1 VTRRKADVEFLDY
14 WQVARRNWRLLVS
27 SMLVAVCAAAVYSL
41 TQPTVY
47 SATSTAYVVAG
58 TSESTGDALAGSALA
73 KEKAATYLPLVSS
86 QQVAMRIAE
95 DLGLTSTQGIA
106 GSLTASVV
114 KESVLFQVTAT
125 SSTAQSASR
134 LAQAAVRATAAEVQA
149 LETINP
155 TGDATATT
163 VIRVVPVQ
171 QAATPA
177 VRVSPTVKRNLVI
190 GTLLG
195 LSLGF
200 VIALIRRAM
209 DRRVRMSTEAEEL
222 AGVGTLGIIPSAPEL
237 ATGKL
242 SPHLGPAAEAMRLLR
257 TNIRFVSVDH
267 PPRSIVV
274 TSANPDEGKSTIAA
288 HLAFML
294 AASGQPTILIDA
306 DLRRP
311 SQAELFDVDGAVGLT
326 QVLARAVPLMDA
338 LVTGPHPNLE
348 LLLAG
353 RIPPNPSELVG
364 SERMHSLIAE
374 LSTTH
379 IVIIDAPPLLAVTD
393 AGLLTVA
400 SDGALLVI
408 KSGSTFKEQV
418 ALCRDTFDRVGGGLL
433 GTVLNLVPKKDLGSA
448 VYGYGYASHPNHY
461 YSSHDSRRDDDSR
474 DRRSSAT
481 RELSKGV

>member
-1 VTRRKADVEFLDY
+1 VEILDY
-14 WQVARRNWRLLVS
+14 LRVARRNWFVLVVS
-27 SMLVAVCAAAVYSL
+27 TLVGLGVAAAYSL
-41 TQPTVY
+41 TQPTLY
-47 SATSTAYVVAG
+47 SATSSAYVVAG
-58 TSESTGDALAGSALA
+58 TSESTGDALAGSSLA
-73 KEKAATYLPLVSS
+73 KEKADTYLPLVTS
-86 QQVAMRIAE
+86 QQVATRIAE
-95 DLGLTSTQGIA
+95 DLQLGSAQGVAARLTG
-106 GSLTASVV
+106 SVV
-114 KESVLFQVTAT
+114 KESVLFQITAT
-125 SSTAQSASR
+125 DSTAESASQ
-134 LAQAAVRATAAEVQA
+134 LAEAAIRATAAEVEA

-155 TGDATATT
+155 SGEATATT
-163 VIRVVPVQ
+163 VIKVVPVQ

-177 VRVSPTVKRNLVI
+177 VRISPTLTRNLAI
-190 GTLLG
+190 GAVLG
-195 LSLGF
+195 LVAGF
-200 VIALIRRAM
+200 LIAIIRRAM
-209 DRRVRMSTEAEEL
+209 DRRVRTSTEAEEL
-222 AGVGTLGIIPSAPEL
+222 AGVGTLGIIPTVPEL
-237 ATGKL
+237 ADSKL
-242 SPHLGPAAEAMRLLR
+242 SANPGPAAEAMRLLR

-294 AASGQPTILIDA
+294 AESGQPTILIDA

-311 SQAELFDVDGAVGLT
+311 SQANFFDVDGAVGLT
-326 QVLARAVPLMDA
+326 QVLARAVPLADA
-338 LVTGPHPNLE
+338 LVTGPHPNLQ

-418 ALCRDTFDRVGGGLL
+418 AVCRDTFDRVGGGLL
-433 GTVLNLVPKKDLGSA
+433 GTVLNLVSKRDLGSA
-448 VYGYGYASHPNHY
+448 MYGYGYSSHPTHY
-461 YSSHDSRRDDDSR
+461 YSSHESRRDEDSR
-474 DRRSSAT
+474 DRRSSGT
-481 RELSKGV
+481 RALSTNA

>member
-1 VTRRKADVEFLDY
+1 MELLDY
-14 WQVARRNWRLLVS
+14 WRVARRNWFV
-27 SMLVAVCAAAVYSL
+27 LVASTLVGLGMAAAFSL

-47 SATSTAYVVAG
+47 SATSSAYVVAG

-73 KEKAATYLPLVSS
+73 KEKAEIYLPLVTS
-86 QQVAMRIAE
+86 QQVATRIAS
-95 DLGLTSTQGIA
+95 DLSRTSAQGIA
-106 GSLTASVV
+106 ASLTGSVV
-114 KESVLFQVTAT
+114 KDSVLFQVTAT
-125 SSTAQSASR
+125 SSTAASANL
-134 LAQAAVRATAAEVQA
+134 LAEAAIRATAAEVEA

-155 TGDATATT
+155 SGSATPTT
-163 VIRVVPVQ
+163 VIKVVPVE

-177 VRVSPTVKRNLVI
+177 VRVSPTVTRNLAI
-190 GTLLG
+190 GAALG
-195 LSLGF
+195 LMLGF
-200 VIALIRRAM
+200 VIAIIRRVV
-209 DRRVRMSTEAEEL
+209 DRRVRTSTESEEL
-222 AGVGTLGIIPSAPEL
+222 AGVGTLGIIPAVAEL
-237 ATGKL
+237 ARSRL
-242 SPHLGPAAEAMRLLR
+242 SANPGPAAEAMRLLR

-288 HLAFML
+288 HLAFLL
-294 AASGQPTILIDA
+294 AESGQPTVLIDA

-311 SQAELFDVDGAVGLT
+311 SQAKFFDVDGAVGLT
-326 QVLARAVPLMDA
+326 QVLARAVPLADA

-374 LSTTH
+374 LSATH

-433 GTVLNLVPKKDLGSA
+433 GTVLNLVPKKDMGSA
-448 VYGYGYASHPNHY
+448 LYGYGYSSHPNHY
-461 YSSHDSRRDDDSR
+461 YSSHESRRDDDSR
-474 DRRSSAT
+474 DRRSSAS
-481 RELSKGV
+481 RALSTNA

>member
-1 VTRRKADVEFLDY
+1 MELLDY
-14 WQVARRNWRLLVS
+14 WRVARRSWVV
-27 SMLVAVCAAAVYSL
+27 LVASTLVGLSLAAAYSL

-47 SATSTAYVVAG
+47 SATASAYVVAG

-73 KEKAATYLPLVSS
+73 KEKAEIYLPLVTS
-86 QQVAMRIAE
+86 QQVATRIAE
-95 DLGLTSTQGIA
+95 DLQLNSTQGIA
-106 GSLTASVV
+106 ASLTGSVV
-114 KESVLFQVTAT
+114 KESVLFQITAT
-125 SSTAQSASR
+125 SSTSVSASL
-134 LAQAAVRATAAEVQA
+134 LAEAAIRATAAEVES

-155 TGDATATT
+155 SGSATPTT
-163 VIRVVPVQ
+163 VIKVVPVQ

-177 VRVSPTVKRNLVI
+177 VRVSPTVIRNLAI
-190 GTLLG
+190 GAALG
-195 LSLGF
+195 LMIGF
-200 VIALIRRAM
+200 VIALIRRVV
-209 DRRVRMSTEAEEL
+209 DRRVRTSTEAEEL
-222 AGVGTLGIIPSAPEL
+222 AGVGTLGIIPTVPEL
-237 ATGKL
+237 ASSRL
-242 SPHLGPAAEAMRLLR
+242 SANPGPAAEAMRLLR

-294 AASGQPTILIDA
+294 AESGQPTILVDA

-311 SQAELFDVDGAVGLT
+311 SQAKFFDVDGAVGLT
-326 QVLARAVPLMDA
+326 QVLARAVPLTDA
-338 LVTGPHPNLE
+338 LVTGPHPNLG

-364 SERMHSLIAE
+364 SERMHSLIGE

-418 ALCRDTFDRVGGGLL
+418 ELCRDTFDRVGGGLL

-448 VYGYGYASHPNHY
+448 LYGYGYNRAH
-461 YSSHDSRRDDDSR
+461 R
-474 DRRSSAT
+474 T
-481 RELSKGV
+481 

>member
-1 VTRRKADVEFLDY
+1 MEILDY
-14 WQVARRNWRLLVS
+14 LRVARRNWFVLVVS
-27 SMLVAVCAAAVYSL
+27 TLVGLGVAAAYSL
-41 TQPTVY
+41 TQPTLY
-47 SATSTAYVVAG
+47 SATSSAYVVAG
-58 TSESTGDALAGSALA
+58 TSESTGDAFAGSSLA
-73 KEKAATYLPLVSS
+73 KEKADTYLPLVTS
-86 QQVAMRIAE
+86 QQVATRIAE
-95 DLGLTSTQGIA
+95 DLQLGSAQGVAARLTG
-106 GSLTASVV
+106 SVV
-114 KESVLFQVTAT
+114 KESVLFQITAT
-125 SSTAQSASR
+125 DSTAESASQ
-134 LAQAAVRATAAEVQA
+134 LAEAAIRATAAEVEA

-155 TGDATATT
+155 SGEATATT
-163 VIRVVPVQ
+163 VIKVVPVQ

-177 VRVSPTVKRNLVI
+177 VRISPTLTRNLAI
-190 GTLLG
+190 GAVLG
-195 LSLGF
+195 LVAGF
-200 VIALIRRAM
+200 LIAIIRRAM
-209 DRRVRMSTEAEEL
+209 DRRVRTSTEAEEL
-222 AGVGTLGIIPSAPEL
+222 AGVGTLGIIPTVPEL
-237 ATGKL
+237 ADSKL
-242 SPHLGPAAEAMRLLR
+242 SANPGPAAEAMRLLR

-294 AASGQPTILIDA
+294 AESGQPTILIDA

-311 SQAELFDVDGAVGLT
+311 SQANFFDVDGAVGLT
-326 QVLARAVPLMDA
+326 QVLARAVPLADA
-338 LVTGPHPNLE
+338 LVTGPHPNLQ

-418 ALCRDTFDRVGGGLL
+418 AVCRDTFDRVGGGLL
-433 GTVLNLVPKKDLGSA
+433 GTVLNLVSKRDLGSA
-448 VYGYGYASHPNHY
+448 MYGYGYSSHPTHY
-461 YSSHDSRRDDDSR
+461 YSSHESRRDEDSR
-474 DRRSSAT
+474 DRRSSGT
-481 RELSKGV
+481 RALSTNA

>member
-1 VTRRKADVEFLDY
+1 MEILDY
-14 WQVARRNWRLLVS
+14 LRVARRNWFVLVVS
-27 SMLVAVCAAAVYSL
+27 TLVGLGVAAAYSL
-41 TQPTVY
+41 TQPTLY
-47 SATSTAYVVAG
+47 SATSSAYVVAG
-58 TSESTGDALAGSALA
+58 TSESTGDALAGSSLA
-73 KEKAATYLPLVSS
+73 KEKADTYLPLVTS
-86 QQVAMRIAE
+86 QQVATRIAE
-95 DLGLTSTQGIA
+95 DLQLGSAQGVAARLTG
-106 GSLTASVV
+106 SVV
-114 KESVLFQVTAT
+114 KESVLFQITAT
-125 SSTAQSASR
+125 DSTAESASQ
-134 LAQAAVRATAAEVQA
+134 LAEAAIRATAAEVEA

-155 TGDATATT
+155 SGEATATT
-163 VIRVVPVQ
+163 VIKVVPVQ

-177 VRVSPTVKRNLVI
+177 VRISPTLTRNLAI
-190 GTLLG
+190 GAVLG
-195 LSLGF
+195 LVAGF
-200 VIALIRRAM
+200 LIAIIRRAM
-209 DRRVRMSTEAEEL
+209 DRRVRTSTEAEEL
-222 AGVGTLGIIPSAPEL
+222 AGVGTLGIIPTVPEL
-237 ATGKL
+237 ADSKL
-242 SPHLGPAAEAMRLLR
+242 SANPGPAAEAMRLLR

-294 AASGQPTILIDA
+294 AESGQPTILIDA

-311 SQAELFDVDGAVGLT
+311 SQANFFDVDGAVGLT
-326 QVLARAVPLMDA
+326 QVLARAVPLADA
-338 LVTGPHPNLE
+338 LVTGPHPNLQ

-418 ALCRDTFDRVGGGLL
+418 AVCRDTFDRVGGGLL
-433 GTVLNLVPKKDLGSA
+433 GTVLNLVSKRDLGSA
-448 VYGYGYASHPNHY
+448 MYGYGYSSHPTHY
-461 YSSHDSRRDDDSR
+461 YSSHESRRDEDSR
-474 DRRSSAT
+474 DRRSSGT
-481 RELSKGV
+481 RALSTNA

>member
-1 VTRRKADVEFLDY
+1 MELLDY
-14 WQVARRNWRLLVS
+14 WRLARRNWIA
-27 SMLVAVCAAAVYSL
+27 LVASTLVGLGLAAAYSL

-47 SATSTAYVVAG
+47 SATSSAYVVAG

-73 KEKAATYLPLVSS
+73 KEKAEIYLPLVTS
-86 QQVAMRIAE
+86 QQVAARIAD
-95 DLGLTSTQGIA
+95 DLKLTSTQGIA
-106 GSLTASVV
+106 ASLTGSVV
-114 KESVLFQVTAT
+114 KESVLFQITAA
-125 SSTAQSASR
+125 SATAESASG
-134 LAQAAVRATAAEVQA
+134 LAEAAIRATAAEVEA

-155 TGDATATT
+155 AGSTIPTT
-163 VIRVVPVQ
+163 VIKVVPVQ

-177 VRVSPTVKRNLVI
+177 VRVSPTLTRNLGV
-190 GTLLG
+190 GAVLG
-195 LSLGF
+195 LLVGF
-200 VIALIRRAM
+200 VIAIIRRAM
-209 DRRVRMSTEAEEL
+209 DRRVRTSTGAEEYS
-222 AGVGTLGIIPSAPEL
+222 GVGTLGIIPTVPEL
-237 ATGKL
+237 AGGRL
-242 SPHLGPAAEAMRLLR
+242 SANLGPAAEAMRLLR
-257 TNIRFVSVDH
+257 TNIRFVNVDH

-288 HLAFML
+288 HLAYML
-294 AASGQPTILIDA
+294 AESGQPTILVDA

-311 SQAELFDVDGAVGLT
+311 SQAKIFGADGAVGLT

-338 LVTGPHPNLE
+338 LVDGPHPNLE

-374 LSTTH
+374 LSATH

-433 GTVLNLVPKKDLGSA
+433 GTVLNLVPKKDMGSA
-448 VYGYGYASHPNHY
+448 LYGYGYSSHPNHY
-461 YSSHDSRRDDDSR
+461 YSSHESRHDDDSR
-474 DRRSSAT
+474 DRRSSAK
-481 RELSKGV
+481 RSLSTNA

>member
-1 VTRRKADVEFLDY
+1 MELLDY
-14 WQVARRNWRLLVS
+14 WRLARRNWIA
-27 SMLVAVCAAAVYSL
+27 LVASTLVGLGLAAAYSL

-47 SATSTAYVVAG
+47 SATSSAYVVAG

-73 KEKAATYLPLVSS
+73 KEKAEIYLPLVTS
-86 QQVAMRIAE
+86 QQVAARIAD
-95 DLGLTSTQGIA
+95 DLKLTSTQGIA
-106 GSLTASVV
+106 ASLTGSVV
-114 KESVLFQVTAT
+114 KESVLFQITAA
-125 SSTAQSASR
+125 SATAESASG
-134 LAQAAVRATAAEVQA
+134 LAEAAIRATAAEVEA

-155 TGDATATT
+155 AGSTIPTT
-163 VIRVVPVQ
+163 VIKVVPVE

-177 VRVSPTVKRNLVI
+177 VRVSPTLTRNLAI
-190 GTLLG
+190 GLVLG
-195 LSLGF
+195 LMAGF

-209 DRRVRMSTEAEEL
+209 DRRVRTSTEAEDL
-222 AGVGTLGIIPSAPEL
+222 AGVGTLGIIPTVPEL
-237 ATGKL
+237 AGRRL
-242 SPHLGPAAEAMRLLR
+242 SANLGPAAEAMRLLR

-274 TSANPDEGKSTIAA
+274 TSANSDEGKSTIAA
-288 HLAFML
+288 HLAYML
-294 AASGQPTILIDA
+294 AESGQPTILVDA

-311 SQAELFDVDGAVGLT
+311 SQAKIFGADGAVGLT

-338 LVTGPHPNLE
+338 LVDGPHPNLE

-364 SERMHSLIAE
+364 SERMHSLIEE
-374 LSTTH
+374 LSVAH

-433 GTVLNLVPKKDLGSA
+433 GTVLNLVPKKDMGSA
-448 VYGYGYASHPNHY
+448 LYGYGYSSHPNHY
-461 YSSHDSRRDDDSR
+461 YSSHESRRDDDSR
-474 DRRSSAT
+474 DRRSSAS
-481 RELSKGV
+481 RALSTNA